1 MIYKF
6 KKENINL
13 EVEQTNEETVTITLY
28 NDEEGDDNVMDV
40 GLHKSDIFKLI
51 GALHLLHKEMK

>member
-13 EVEQTNEETVTITLY
+13 EVEQTNEETVTITLH
-28 NDEEGDDNVMDV
+28 NDKEGYENVMEIC
-40 GLHKSDIFKLI
+40 LHKSDIFKMI